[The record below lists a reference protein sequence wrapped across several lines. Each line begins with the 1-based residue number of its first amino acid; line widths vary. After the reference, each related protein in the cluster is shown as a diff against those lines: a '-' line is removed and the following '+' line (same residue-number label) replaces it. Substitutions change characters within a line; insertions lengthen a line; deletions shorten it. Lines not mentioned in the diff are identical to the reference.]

1 MVDQINKTL
10 LRMSEKERLHI
21 KKVVAMIVRGNL
33 QGLDVKKLK
42 GYDNAY
48 RVREGVW
55 RIIFR
60 ITSPDEAE
68 VISITRRSEST
79 YR

>member
-10 LRMSEKERLHI
+10 LKMSEKERAHI
-21 KKVVAMIVRGNL
+21 KEVVAMIVQGNL
-33 QGLDVKKLK
+33 KGLDVKKLK

-60 ITSPDEAE
+60 VIRAGEAE
-68 VISITRRSEST
+68 VISITRRSEAT